1 MNKAL
6 LLGLLSLV
14 AACAT
19 GPAYER
25 PAVDLP
31 QAWKESAPQFAQ
43 DGRWWT
49 IYGDPHLSSLV
60 EEAIAKNADLAIAV
74 ARVDEARGLVG
85 EVESGFYPTL
95 EARGSATRTQNSQKT
110 ATFFPGIPTRFNDY
124 RATLNVSYEADLF
137 GRIRAGAR
145 AARADL
151 AASEAARDAV
161 RLALSAQIAKS
172 YFTLR
177 ALDEQIALTK
187 RTLSLREDALRLQ
200 KKRFDGGVISEF
212 DYKQLEADTATTRAQ
227 LPPLE
232 RDRERE
238 EAALLA
244 LLGKSPKEVFETAVT
259 RKAAADETPSAPVLP
274 AGMPSELLLRRPDL
288 AQAEQQLM
296 AANARIAAARAEMFP
311 SISLTAAIGSESA
324 ALSNLFTGGAGIWAL
339 GLGLAQPIFAGGR
352 LEARTQQAQA
362 REREAVA
369 QYVKSI
375 QNAFSEVRAALAA
388 QTRERESYEAQ
399 TVRAAALTD
408 TLRLGR
414 LRYDN
419 GIASQLDVIDA
430 ERGLLAARSARIEA
444 LRAHRSAIADLFRAL
459 GG

>member
-1 MNKAL
+1 
-6 LLGLLSLV
+6 
-14 AACAT
+14 
-19 GPAYER
+19 
-25 PAVDLP
+25 
-31 QAWKESAPQFAQ
+31 
-43 DGRWWT
+43 
-49 IYGDPHLSSLV
+49 
-60 EEAIAKNADLAIAV
+60 
-74 ARVDEARGLVG
+74 
-85 EVESGFYPTL
+85 
-95 EARGSATRTQNSQKT
+95 NSQKT

-151 AASEAARDAV
+151 AATEAARDAV

-177 ALDEQIALTK
+177 ALDEQISLTR
-187 RTLSLREDALRLQ
+187 RTLELREDALRLQ

-244 LLGKSPKEVFETAVT
+244 LLGKSPREVFESGVA
-259 RKAAADETPSAPVLP
+259 RKAREDESPSAPVLP

-288 AQAEQQLM
+288 VQAEQQLM
-296 AANARIAAARAEMFP
+296 AANARIAAARAELFP

-339 GLGLAQPIFAGGR
+339 GLGLAQPLFAGGR
-352 LEARTQQAQA
+352 LEARTQQAEA

-375 QNAFSEVRAALAA
+375 QNAFSEVRAALSA

-399 TVRAAALTD
+399 STRAAALAD
-408 TLRLGR
+408 TLRLAR

-444 LRAHRSAIADLFRAL
+444 LRAHRAAIADLFRAL